1 MDVRPSGARRK
12 GVARADV
19 ARTAVLRTG
28 VPEARRESSVCIGF
42 PRRITEHSSF
52 VRGRRRPRRGFSVGV
67 LRRGAAG
74 RSDRTDRAHR
84 GRPDPGVLSAA
95 GVVRWSKG
103 GGRRRAGRA
112 PRGRNRGDAPSSR
125 PQAPRP
131 GARRWRA
138 RPTTRR
144 PQGSPQCRCTHR
156 RALPPRGR
164 RRGAG
169 RHARRRERHGVRRG
183 ARPIPAADRDAG
195 TGARAPRPASLP
207 GAGSRARVR
216 PGAAAANLTRPRVED
231 VLSACVIL
239 RAARPGGK
247 SGERRIPCRGNP
259 YRWGLPPSGRYV
271 HRGSVLDPCRR
282 RPPSHPPALVYR
294 RSAARQRRRVRTS
307 DAAATNTAESA
318 VAHPPRPVRAA
329 AGTVVIHA
337 IGRR

>member
-1 MDVRPSGARRK
+1 
-12 GVARADV
+12 
-19 ARTAVLRTG
+19 
-28 VPEARRESSVCIGF
+28 
-42 PRRITEHSSF
+42 
-52 VRGRRRPRRGFSVGV
+52 
-67 LRRGAAG
+67 
-74 RSDRTDRAHR
+74 
-84 GRPDPGVLSAA
+84 VLSAA
-95 GVVRWSKG
+95 RVVRWSRG

-195 TGARAPRPASLP
+195 TGARAPRPGSLP
-207 GAGSRARVR
+207 GAGLRARVR
-216 PGAAAANLTRPRVED
+216 PGAATANRTQPRVED
-231 VLSACVIL
+231 LQSACVIL
-239 RAARPGGK
+239 RVARPGGK
-247 SGERRIPCRGNP
+247 SGERRIPCRGIP
-259 YRWGLPPSGRYV
+259 YRRSRGAVRCGVGRRARPDAVAASPAVATGVGRY
-271 HRGSVLDPCRR
+271 
-282 RPPSHPPALVYR
+282 HPPALVYR

-318 VAHPPRPVRAA
+318 VVHPPRPVRAA